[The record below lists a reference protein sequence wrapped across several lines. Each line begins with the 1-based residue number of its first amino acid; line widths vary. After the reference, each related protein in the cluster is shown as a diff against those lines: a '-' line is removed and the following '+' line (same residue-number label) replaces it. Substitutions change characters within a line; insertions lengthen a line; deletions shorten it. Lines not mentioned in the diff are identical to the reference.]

1 MELYLVRHPTPAIA
15 PGVCY
20 GHADLDVH
28 DTAAAEIEIARG
40 KLAAVK
46 PAAFYTSPL
55 LRCRRLAAA
64 LPWGEARQDDRLK
77 EMHFGAWELQRW
89 DAIPREI
96 FDDWATRFV
105 EQPPPGGES
114 FRDLY
119 TRASGFFAD
128 AAARHSDETVVAVT
142 HAGVIRALLAHAL
155 NLPLQHVP
163 GFHLDFGGVTKLVV
177 EGTHINVAF
186 VNR

>member
-1 MELYLVRHPTPAIA
+1 MELYLIRHTTPAIQ
-15 PGVCY
+15 PGICY
-20 GHADLDVH
+20 GQADLDLH
-28 DTAAAEIEIARG
+28 ENAEAEIAEVRA
-40 KLAAVK
+40 KLEKVF
-46 PAAFYTSPL
+46 PDGFYTSPQ

-64 LPWGEARQDDRLK
+64 LPWGEALQDDRIK
-77 EMHFGAWELQRW
+77 ELHFGDWELQRW

-96 FDDWATRFV
+96 FDYWATRFV
-105 EQPPPGGES
+105 EHAPPGGES

-119 TRASGFFAD
+119 GRASAFFAD
-128 AAARHSDETVVAVT
+128 AAERHSGATVVAVT

-155 NLPLQHVP
+155 KLPLENVP

-177 EGTHINVAF
+177 AGPHVNVAY